1 MSVIPFLKL
10 LHENEFFIALH
21 PQIKCHNDTIDM
33 LPEVARIPHHATLV
47 KHLTSEESSIHP
59 TECKEHTA
67 IMDSSAM

>member
-1 MSVIPFLKL
+1 MCSLTVEKFKL
-10 LHENEFFIALH
+10 AEKNILL

-33 LPEVARIPHHATLV
+33 LSEVTRIQHHAKLV
-47 KHLTSEESSIHP
+47 KHLTSDESSIHP